1 MQLQRTRLVLQLLL
15 LSSALVK
22 ARETIGGD
30 AAEELARPYLN
41 LMKQRQA
48 NRVEEVRYKRNA
60 AMEKEKAWEKK
71 GMEWGSLMS
80 EELGVVRQFPNWW
93 PWGTR
98 STRQGMEA
106 NLARGT
112 VHQEL

>member
-1 MQLQRTRLVLQLLL
+1 MAT
-15 LSSALVK
+15 

-30 AAEELARPYLN
+30 AEKLARPYLN

-48 NRVEEVRYKRNA
+48 HRVEEVRYKRNA
-60 AMEKEKAWEKK
+60 DMEKEKAWEKK

-93 PWGTR
+93 PWGTKPT
-98 STRQGMEA
+98 SQDMEA

>member
-1 MQLQRTRLVLQLLL
+1 MQLQRARLILQLLL
-15 LSSALVK
+15 LSSALAT
-22 ARETIGGD
+22 ARETIGD

-48 NRVEEVRYKRNA
+48 HRVEEVRYKRNA

-80 EELGVVRQFPNWW
+80 KELGVVRQFPNWW
-93 PWGTR
+93 PWGTKP
-98 STRQGMEA
+98 TRQGMEA
-106 NLARGT
+106 NLARET